1 MLHSASV
8 SKASENI
15 LLSSEQG
22 SEVSVAQSCWHFET
36 PWTTV
41 LCRGARPLF
50 TWYAEDS
57 SFQFPSV
64 FTDSLLSLLEP
75 WFLPG
80 FLLPTPLPAEGHVWG
95 RVFSEG
101 SAERTEKGRI
111 PSGNQAGRRR
121 MVWTWDTR
129 LKRFLVSQVSKAV
142 HSVYI
147 LSMSSWIHCI
157 GCIWRSLHL
166 KPSPIQGI
174 IITHSDVCCSG

>member
-22 SEVSVAQSCWHFET
+22 SEVSAAQSCWHFET

-41 LCRGARPLF
+41 LCRGARPLCPKDSPGKSTGVGSRNLNSF

-80 FLLPTPLPAEGHVWG
+80 F
-95 RVFSEG
+95 S
-101 SAERTEKGRI
+101 
-111 PSGNQAGRRR
+111 
-121 MVWTWDTR
+121 
-129 LKRFLVSQVSKAV
+129 
-142 HSVYI
+142 
-147 LSMSSWIHCI
+147 
-157 GCIWRSLHL
+157 
-166 KPSPIQGI
+166 
-174 IITHSDVCCSG
+174 THSFASRRPCMGKGILRGLRRTHWKRPDPFRKPGREEMHGLDLGYTFETFPCKPGVQSGSLRLHSEYV